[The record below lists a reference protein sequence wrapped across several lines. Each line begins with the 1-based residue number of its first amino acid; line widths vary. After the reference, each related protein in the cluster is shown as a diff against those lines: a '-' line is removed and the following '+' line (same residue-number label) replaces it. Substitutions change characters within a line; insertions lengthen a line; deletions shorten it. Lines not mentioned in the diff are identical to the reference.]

1 MKSSIKEIQTLYL
14 TSEIPLY
21 VAFSGGK
28 DSSFAL
34 DLVVKAI
41 LGIPE
46 EQRLQEIIVM
56 FSDTLLEMPPVI
68 GQIQNSIQAFQDF
81 CKENRLPFIFKQVS
95 PELQDTFWS
104 KIIGIGY
111 TLPRRDY
118 RWCTD
123 RMKIKPMQKAIDDV
137 LNIYGGY
144 IAVTGARKDESADR
158 KERLE
163 SNALDGYLHLKKHSD
178 SRCRLLAPIED
189 MTQED
194 VWDYIYTKSESWI
207 DSNGLGAIYSEAAG
221 DGDECTSVLE
231 GGEAGNKPGCS
242 KSARFGCYCCPLFE
256 KDKTLNNLAVGNEY
270 LKLIEDFRNWLVQFR
285 DGHWDKRDVY
295 NHRNFKKIEYDRDT
309 HRKGMVS
316 PGGYS
321 LAFRKEILFKL
332 LEMQDEVQ
340 KTNPEFE
347 AISLAELEFIQDRW
361 LKEGDLELTVV
372 EYMKYNKEV
381 EIKYD
386 KKLFKNASTLVRFHN
401 KEKLDFHRT
410 LSLYSCQHRNNRYY
424 AQLALQ
430 LEKYTNNAT
439 RYIYALGGKLLK
451 STQDDAIDYILTLP
465 VETTQFY
472 PTPNIEEIYRQ
483 EWTADTINF
492 LTLEKLVYKKEIK
505 APLDRNL
512 FGYVGKRAEGFTKLE
527 SVQSSDNNWEED
539 PSLSLAD
546 KYAIIEDAIEV
557 NRKEIKAENLITKY
571 RIEQEWLEETA

>member
-1 MKSSIKEIQTLYL
+1 MESSIKEIQTLYL
-14 TSEIPLY
+14 TSKIPLY
-21 VAFSGGK
+21 VAYSGGK
-28 DSSFAL
+28 DSTVTL

-41 LGIPE
+41 KEIPE

-68 GQIQNSIQAFQDF
+68 GQIQNSIQAFKDY
-81 CKENRLPFIFKQVS
+81 CLKNRLPFVFKQVS
-95 PELQDTFWS
+95 PELHDTFWS

-137 LNIYGGY
+137 LKEYGGY

-163 SNALDGYLHLKKHSD
+163 SNALKGYLHLKKHSD
-178 SRCRLLAPIED
+178 SRCRLSAPIED

-194 VWDYIYTKSESWI
+194 VWDYIYTKSESWV
-207 DSNGLGAIYSEAAG
+207 DSNGLGVIYSEAAG

-295 NHRNFKKIEYDRDT
+295 NHKNFKKIEYNRDT
-309 HRKGMVS
+309 HRKGMIS

-321 LAFRKEILFKL
+321 LEFRKEILFKL

-361 LKEGDLELTVV
+361 LKEGDLELTIV
-372 EYMKYNKEV
+372 EYMSYQKGIEVKYNR
-381 EIKYD
+381 
-386 KKLFKNASTLVRFHN
+386 KLFENASALLTLQS
-401 KEKLDFHRT
+401 KENSASIGT
-410 LSLYSCQHRNNRYY
+410 LSYYSHQHKNNRYY

-430 LEKYTNNAT
+430 LDRYTNNAT
-439 RYIYALGGKLLK
+439 EYIYALSGLSLNISQKEAVK
-451 STQDDAIDYILTLP
+451 YVLTLP
-465 VETTQFY
+465 VEITQYY
-472 PTPNIEEIYRQ
+472 PTPDMERIYRQ
-483 EWTADTINF
+483 EWISDAINF
-492 LTLEKLVYKKEIK
+492 VTIEKLVHKKEIK
-505 APLDRNL
+505 TPSDKNL
-512 FGYVGKRAEGFTKLE
+512 FGYVGERAEEFTKLE
-527 SVQSSDNNWEED
+527 SVQSNGYNWEED
-539 PSLSLAD
+539 PNLSLED
-546 KYAIIEDAIEV
+546 KFAIMEDSIDF
-557 NRKEIKAENLITKY
+557 NREEIKANRREALY
-571 RIEQEWLEETA
+571 QEGLKTA